1 MSAKST
7 RRRRDRRTR
16 RSRTS
21 RPSDA
26 SPRGDPHS
34 PTAQHRLDAALAT
47 LQITPARRTATRGRR
62 GSAGPSSTGGRS
74 SRPPRPTSPSTC
86 RSATRPAPRRRR
98 FAWQSCSRPGGWRRS
113 RRARRAAYAST
124 AASGASTAS
133 SSSTHGWSTVIAPD
147 SSTSA
152 HGRRLIRRR
161 STFASRPPAVRS
173 RAAPLPGGP
182 VATLSTGQVYL
193 RSAAAKCQPAC
204 TARPYLDEQAYSLLR
219 MTREQTRDVCTSD
232 PIVRPAASI

>member
-47 LQITPARRTATRGRR
+47 LQITPARRTVARGRR
-62 GSAGPSSTGGRS
+62 GSAGSSTGGRS

-86 RSATRPAPRRRR
+86 RSARYIGPATLDAISGYLAVSGHAAGPLFRRVLRGGHGSSEPLGADGIR
-98 FAWQSCSRPGGWRRS
+98 GGVRKRVAAVPGSGGRVGGHSFRVGSAQRAWQSCSRPGGWRSPDTPEVYIRLKAARGPVARGAATGWAGSNTLYRAGLPAIGSGKVPTRMYRS
-113 RRARRAAYAST
+113 
-124 AASGASTAS
+124 
-133 SSSTHGWSTVIAPD
+133 
-147 SSTSA
+147 
-152 HGRRLIRRR
+152 
-161 STFASRPPAVRS
+161 
-173 RAAPLPGGP
+173 PLPG
-182 VATLSTGQVYL
+182 
-193 RSAAAKCQPAC
+193 
-204 TARPYLDEQAYSLLR
+204 
-219 MTREQTRDVCTSD
+219 
-232 PIVRPAASI
+232 